1 MAAWMTPCSSWI
13 VNEAG
18 TSTRRQIIGLMPSR
32 RIFSCRIG
40 PAGEVKVRR
49 VLPGITDLG
58 RWPPQATQPQHL
70 ALPAPHALWRSP
82 AALGLLPERDSF
94 RPSESAVTVT
104 EPTIEDDEDMVRIIE
119 RMD

>member
-58 RWPPQATQPQHL
+58 RWPPQATQPPHL

-82 AALGLLPERDSF
+82 RLRRYLRLGYAALASEIKRPLDAELGVSF
-94 RPSESAVTVT
+94 SVGV
-104 EPTIEDDEDMVRIIE
+104 
-119 RMD
+119 

>member
-58 RWPPQATQPQHL
+58 RWPPQTTQPQHL
-70 ALPAPHALWRSP
+70 ALPAPHALWRSQQIP
-82 AALGLLPERDSF
+82 AVYREEGLRLSVGGLR
-94 RPSESAVTVT
+94 AVAQQ
-104 EPTIEDDEDMVRIIE
+104 
-119 RMD
+119 